1 MTGVRK
7 IISGGQIGADIAG
20 LRAAKYLGLQTG
32 GWLPHGWKTAH
43 GARPE
48 YAKEYGCIEHA
59 SESYAARTF
68 TNVREADATIRLAFN
83 FNSPGEKCTLRAIRE
98 YGKPYFDVQFEVH
111 AGLPSQIITY
121 SSHGEVAQW
130 LLENEI
136 KILNVAGNAKVELEP
151 IVEKFLIR
159 VLTGRAS

>member
-20 LRAAKYLGLQTG
+20 LRAGKYLGLETG
-32 GWLPHGWKTAH
+32 GYLPHGWKTAH

-68 TNVREADATIRLAFN
+68 TNVRAADATIRFAISFRSL
-83 FNSPGEKCTLRAIRE
+83 GEKCTLRAIRE
-98 YGKPYFDVQFEVH
+98 YQKPYFDVQYEFFPET
-111 AGLPSQIITY
+111 GQIITV

-130 LLENEI
+130 LLENEV

-151 IVEKFLIR
+151 VVEDFLIKT
-159 VLTGRAS
+159 LTGRS